1 MRIFDKDDF
10 DELDEMALQSDRKRS
25 HLNLHGS
32 YDEKV
37 QRLFISL
44 LKGSYVEPHYHE
56 LPHQWEIFVVVEGVV
71 EVTIYNTDG
80 SEIERLLVGEGQSC
94 KVVEIAPMDIHSV
107 RCISDKALMLE
118 VKEGPFCLDTAK
130 VRVDFDTCPYEV

>member
-1 MRIFDKDDF
+1 MRIFDKDCF
-10 DELDEMALQSDRKRS
+10 DELNEMALQSDRKRS
-25 HLNLHGS
+25 HLNLHSS

-44 LKGSYVEPHYHE
+44 SKGSYVKPHYHE
-56 LPHQWEIFVVVEGVV
+56 LPHQWEIFVVLEGVV

-80 SEIERLLVGEGQSC
+80 SEIERLLAGEGQGC

-118 VKEGPFCLDTAK
+118 VKEGPFSLDTAK
-130 VRVDFDTCPYEV
+130 VLVDFDVSPYEV